1 MRTVAPIAIA
11 AVIAAGA
18 VCYGV
23 YYQNKRSAPP
33 VNMTNRAVD
42 PLRARSGTSERMRV
56 PKKPEVHEP
65 GLTLPIEGLKP
76 SDIQDTYYQS
86 RGGGERIHEA
96 TDILAPRGTPVHA
109 MVDGVIQKL
118 FVSKPGGNT
127 IYEFDE
133 TGRLCYYYAHLDH
146 YADGL
151 HEGQRV
157 RAGDV
162 IGYVGTTGN
171 ADPKT
176 PHLHLAFLRLNSEK
190 QWWKGTPENPY
201 PTLMRLVH
209 ENAD

>member
-1 MRTVAPIAIA
+1 MRGTATIAIA
-11 AVIAAGA
+11 TLIAAGA
-18 VCYGV
+18 IAYGIQ
-23 YYQNKRSAPP
+23 YQKRRPATLANADRP
-33 VNMTNRAVD
+33 VD
-42 PLRARSGTSERMRV
+42 PLRAKSGTAERVRV
-56 PKKPEVHEP
+56 PKRPEVREP
-65 GLTLPIEGLKP
+65 GMTLPIEGLKP

-133 TGRLCYYYAHLDH
+133 KGELCYYYAHLDH
-146 YADGL
+146 YAEGL

-157 RAGDV
+157 RAGDL

-171 ADPKT
+171 ADPNT
-176 PHLHLAFLRLNSEK
+176 PHLHLAFLRLNPEK

-201 PTLMRLVH
+201 PTLMRLVR